1 MGNAVVTTVYL
12 DHETIDE
19 REAVEAGESL
29 SGQVILDVE
38 ADIDPENLYIKLYG
52 KEKCEIQ
59 GRDTSSK
66 DEIIFFQ
73 SRLQLYKNTD
83 ADQILPNSYVFP
95 FDVPLPTSLPSTLLS
110 DGDRIT
116 QGSFGIK
123 YTLMVCD
130 ETKTKL
136 RYTRVFDVV
145 SAEDADPQPRPC
157 FYQPEPFYAE
167 DVDPDEAGKIYLGA
181 KVSDV
186 NLIHG
191 EELELAMSCRNRS
204 TAIIECIDVA
214 LEEEISWVTDKD
226 EASVT
231 LTLAEQQGVDEYVS
245 KLKIE
250 ALEDESQVRDDLRVD
265 EATARRMY
273 RELKQSESSRFAL
286 PTPETAQESFHGSL
300 IQIKH
305 HIKVTVITEIK
316 PELGYFSFT
325 IPIEIRAK
333 AYDTLEDPP
342 SVYERDEGDVIF
354 PKASATKDCII
365 MGRDAS
371 MEDWWYYGY
380 KAEETSPSL
389 AGMLDDLTVTLNQ
402 HDLIVAKMKDI
413 EWAIFCGSMNPKDFG
428 RVIQHVRFGDLQTIA
443 GILIA
448 TAYGGDFTCGH
459 CAAAIGNAHQVY
471 RPAMAEA
478 LLPFC
483 TDLADGNETIR
494 GQLSEFEQIIVALR
508 ALGGE
513 EEEEEDDYHNSM
525 SKVPALRPRA
535 KARPS
540 DASALN
546 GSINPQPEDICIGD
560 EQHQGTVDLL
570 YVIRDLVDAD
580 PTCEFSPDVYRRVR
594 KRVKGQRFLIR
605 PFDELPHYWRVASDR
620 EKIAYCGEC
629 YDRDQKSAEK
639 AEDGQWGE
647 NDEKDKS
654 VGAKPWHNDVRDG
667 GNEWVLAMTVHSYS
681 ASVYDD
687 DDDDDNRPI
696 PGDICFGKQHHP
708 GNQSLKHAIRQ
719 NIVEF
724 DYVEWCPEVYQA
736 IKADLRG
743 RRYFVPLEQGGWEL
757 ATYSQRRTEMGKMYT
772 AEKKA
777 LKKAEAE
784 KASSP
789 NASPVNESGK
799 PSVEE
804 SIRLEDLE
812 PGKPSVRKSGRASFS
827 ASMTSLFSKK
837 KKKKKSKRDRDIE
850 ENEVLQ
856 FEPELEPELEPMHE
870 PEPQQEQETSR
881 AEETEKPK
889 GRKKGGRKSTSSKP
903 AKLEPDDGDVCFGL
917 NDHPGTK
924 ALHNAIVNILP
935 RYEDAEWSPTVY
947 KAIRSQIQEA
957 HFFIRTNLDAPWIE
971 ANANQR
977 ILRVRQQ
984 FELSQKKRRMK
995 IGEEALV

>member
-1 MGNAVVTTVYL
+1 MGNAVFTTVYL

-29 SGQVILDVE
+29 SGKVVLDVE
-38 ADIDPENLYIKLYG
+38 TDVDPENLYIKLYG
-52 KEKCEIQ
+52 REICEIH

-83 ADQILPNSYVFP
+83 ADQILPNRYVFP
-95 FDVPLPTSLPSTLLS
+95 FDVPLPTSLPSSLS
-110 DGDRIT
+110 SDDELIT
-116 QGSFGIK
+116 QGSFGIQ

-130 ETKTKL
+130 ETRKRL
-136 RYTRVFDVV
+136 RYTRTFDIV

-167 DVDPDEAGKIYLGA
+167 DIHHDLLGKIYLGA

-186 NLIHG
+186 NMIHG
-191 EELELAMSCRNRS
+191 EELDLALSSRNRS
-204 TAIIECIDVA
+204 TAYIERIDVA
-214 LEEEISWVTDKD
+214 LEEEHSWVTDKD
-226 EASVT
+226 EASIT
-231 LTLAEQQGVDEYVS
+231 LTLAEQQGVDEHVS
-245 KLKIE
+245 KLKIDG
-250 ALEDESQVRDDLRVD
+250 LEDESQVRDDLRVD

-273 RELKQSESSRFAL
+273 QELKHSSSSRFGLA
-286 PTPETAQESFHGSL
+286 TPETAQESFHGSL

-305 HIKVTVITEIK
+305 QIKVTVITEIK
-316 PELGYFSFT
+316 PEFGYFSFA

-333 AYDTLEDPP
+333 AYDSLEDPP
-342 SVYERDEGDVIF
+342 SVYEQDEQDVIF
-354 PKASATKDCII
+354 PKASATVDCII

-371 MEDWWYYGY
+371 MEDWWDYGY

-402 HDLIVAKMKDI
+402 HDTIVSKMKDI

-459 CAAAIGNAHQVY
+459 CGAAIANAHQVF

-483 TDLADGNETIR
+483 SDLAHGNEVIR

-513 EEEEEDDYHNSM
+513 EEEEEDDFHNST
-525 SKVPALRPRA
+525 SKMPTLRPRA
-535 KARPS
+535 RARPS
-540 DASALN
+540 DASAMN
-546 GSINPQPEDICIGD
+546 GSITPLPDDICMGV
-560 EQHQGTVDLL
+560 EEHQGTVDLL
-570 YVIRDLVDAD
+570 YVIRDIVDSD
-580 PTCEFSPDVYRRVR
+580 PTCEFSPDVYRRIR
-594 KRVKGQRFLIR
+594 KRVKGKRFLIR

-629 YDRDQKSAEK
+629 YDKDRKSAEK
-639 AEDGQWGE
+639 AEEGQWGE
-647 NDEKDKS
+647 NNDTDES
-654 VGAKPWHNDVRDG
+654 VGTKAWHNDLRDG

-687 DDDDDNRPI
+687 DDDEDNRPI

-708 GNQSLKHAIRQ
+708 GNETMKRVIKQ
-719 NIVEF
+719 NIIEF
-724 DYVEWCPEVYQA
+724 NGGEWSPEVYQT

-743 RRYFVPLEQGGWEL
+743 RRYFVPHEQGGWEL
-757 ATYSQRRTEMGKMYT
+757 ATSRQRRTEMGKIYA

-777 LKKAEAE
+777 LKSE

-789 NASPVNESGK
+789 PTSPVNASGK
-799 PSVEE
+799 A
-804 SIRLEDLE
+804 SINKSGKVISDS
-812 PGKPSVRKSGRASFS
+812 PGKSPPKKAGRASFS
-827 ASMTSLFSKK
+827 ASMTSMFSKK
-837 KKKKKSKRDRDIE
+837 KKRSKQDRDSA
-850 ENEVLQ
+850 ENEVLE
-856 FEPELEPELEPMHE
+856 FEPDLE
-870 PEPQQEQETSR
+870 PEPQSQQEQEINR
-881 AEETEKPK
+881 AEKPEKPK
-889 GRKKGGRKSTSSKP
+889 GRKKGGRKSASSKP
-903 AKLEPDDGDVCFGL
+903 EKLEPDDGDVCFGL
-917 NDHPGTK
+917 NNHPGTK
-924 ALHNAIVNILP
+924 ALHTAIVNILP
-935 RYEDAEWSPTVY
+935 QYEDAEWSPAVY
-947 KAIRSQIQEA
+947 KAIRSQIQNA
-957 HFFIRTNLDAPWIE
+957 HFFIRTEVDAPWKE
-971 ANANQR
+971 ASANQR
-977 ILRVRQQ
+977 IFRVRTQ